1 MLKDEH
7 IRIMPEGQVYIEY
20 GPTAMLVAAYNEE
33 GKPLTDLCRNAF
45 KVLRTGLAQIAEALP
60 LLRRRPD
67 AVTESHLQGLPLAM
81 CRAVRLTGE
90 PTLTPMAAVAGSL
103 ADTVADWL
111 ADQGAAVA
119 VANNGGDVALRLAP
133 GQSLRLRTVIDLR
146 TGETS
151 QPALIQAGAGIG
163 GICTSGLGGRSFTRG
178 IAESVTVF
186 AARANVADALAT
198 HLANCSFIDSPRV
211 ASTLAVNLD
220 PQTDIPELEVV
231 TATDILPEE
240 ELHRAI
246 TQVLEEAGRQY
257 SAGLLIR
264 MEGSIQGRRFAFPG
278 NAVHEP

>member
-1 MLKDEH
+1 MAKPDTS
-7 IRIMPEGQVYIEY
+7 IDPRIMDS
-20 GPTAMLVAAYNEE
+20 AKEE
-33 GKPLTDLCRNAF
+33 FRTLGFERASLKSICQRAGVTTGALYKRYAGKEELF
-45 KVLRTGLAQIAEALP
+45 
-60 LLRRRPD
+60 
-67 AVTESHLQGLPLAM
+67 
-81 CRAVRLTGE
+81 RAV
-90 PTLTPMAAVAGSL
+90 V